1 MSEFFNTELFS
12 IWGTAITV
20 WQIALGIMLV
30 VVLFLAYWLI
40 AYRLAPRLFKKVEV
54 EKADRRKMRA
64 ILGTFFILTGLL
76 GLLFIFKFDRLILE
90 TADEAAPNLK
100 ISTILQALMIWQFA
114 RLLDLVISKVII
126 RGYYEQK
133 EEKAVELDHYK
144 TDSKKRT
151 NRMVQYVVYVFA
163 LLFIVQAFEI
173 NLEFF
178 TYPPTKGQ
186 DEGTPFTLVNILNA
200 LFILLVARLLSWVVI
215 QFFLRNYYRSKN
227 INVGSQYA
235 INQLLQYFVY
245 VIAILMALEALGFS
259 ITVLWG
265 GAAALL
271 VGIGLG
277 LQETFKDLF
286 SGIIMLFERR
296 VEVGDIVEVDGLVGT
311 VRRIGVRTSLVET
324 RDNITVIVPNSK
336 LIVDKVINWS
346 HFDNK
351 ARFNVKVGVAYG
363 SDTELVKKLLLNVAR
378 ENAFVLRHPPPFV
391 RFTDFGDSS
400 LDFQIHFWSHEL
412 LRIEDVKS
420 DIRFEIDQAFRKNGV
435 TIPFPQRDVWMRN
448 EGMKE

>member
-1 MSEFFNTELFS
+1 MAMGEFFNTALFD
-12 IWGTAITV
+12 IWGTTVAV
-20 WQIALGIMLV
+20 WQVALG
-30 VVLFLAYWLI
+30 VLLFILSFFAFWLI
-40 AYRLAPRLFKKVEV
+40 SYRLAPRLFKKVEV
-54 EKADRRKMRA
+54 DKADRRKIRA
-64 ILGTFFILTGLL
+64 ILGTFFFLTALL
-76 GLLFIFKFDRLILE
+76 GLLFIFGFDRLLLE
-90 TADEAAPNLK
+90 TAKESAPQLK
-100 ISTILQALMIWQFA
+100 VSTILEALIIWQLA
-114 RLLDLVISKVII
+114 RLLDLVISKVIM
-126 RGYYEQK
+126 RTYYEQK
-133 EEKAVELDHYK
+133 EEKAIELDHYQ
-144 TDSKKRT
+144 TDTKKRA

-163 LLFIVQAFEI
+163 LLFIVQAFDI
-173 NLEFF
+173 NPEFF
-178 TYPPTKGQ
+178 TYPPAKGQ
-186 DEGTPFTLVNILNA
+186 TEGTPFTLVNILNA
-200 LFILLVARLLSWVVI
+200 LFILLVARMLSWVVI
-215 QFFLRNYYRSKN
+215 QFVLKNYYRRKN

-296 VEVGDIVEVDGLVGT
+296 VEVGDVVEVDGLIGI

-336 LIVDKVINWS
+336 LIVEKVINWS

-351 ARFNVKVGVAYG
+351 ARFFVRVGVAYG
-363 SDTELVKKLLLNVAR
+363 SDTELVKKILLNVAR

-391 RFTDFGDSS
+391 RFVDFGDSS
-400 LDFQIHFWSHEL
+400 LDFQIHFWSHEFI
-412 LRIEDVKS
+412 RIEDVKS

-435 TIPFPQRDVWMRN
+435 TIPFPQRDVWMRGG
-448 EGMKE
+448 EQ

>member
-1 MSEFFNTELFS
+1 MGEFFNTALFD
-12 IWGTAITV
+12 IWGTTVAV
-20 WQIALGIMLV
+20 WQVALG
-30 VVLFLAYWLI
+30 VLLFILSFFAFWLI
-40 AYRLAPRLFKKVEV
+40 SYRLAPRLFKKVEV
-54 EKADRRKMRA
+54 DKADRRKIRA
-64 ILGTFFILTGLL
+64 ILGTFFFLTALL
-76 GLLFIFKFDRLILE
+76 GLLFIFGFDRLLLE
-90 TADEAAPNLK
+90 TAKESAPQLK
-100 ISTILQALMIWQFA
+100 VSTILEALIIWQLA
-114 RLLDLVISKVII
+114 RLLDLVISKVIM
-126 RGYYEQK
+126 RTYYEQK
-133 EEKAVELDHYK
+133 EEKAIELDHYQ
-144 TDSKKRT
+144 TDTKKRA

-163 LLFIVQAFEI
+163 LLFIVQAFDI
-173 NLEFF
+173 NPEFF
-178 TYPPTKGQ
+178 TYPPAKGQ
-186 DEGTPFTLVNILNA
+186 TEGTPFTLVNILNA
-200 LFILLVARLLSWVVI
+200 LFILLVARMLSWVVI
-215 QFFLRNYYRSKN
+215 QFVLKNYYRRKN

-296 VEVGDIVEVDGLVGT
+296 VEVGDVVEVDGLIGI

-336 LIVDKVINWS
+336 LIVEKVINWS

-351 ARFNVKVGVAYG
+351 ARFFVRVGVAYG
-363 SDTELVKKLLLNVAR
+363 SDTELVKKILLNVAR

-391 RFTDFGDSS
+391 RFVDFGDSS
-400 LDFQIHFWSHEL
+400 LDFQIHFWSHEFI
-412 LRIEDVKS
+412 RIEDVKS

-435 TIPFPQRDVWMRN
+435 TIPFPQRDVWMRGG
-448 EGMKE
+448 EQ

>member
-1 MSEFFNTELFS
+1 MREFFNTELFN
-12 IWGTAITV
+12 IWGITV
-20 WQIALGIMLV
+20 AVWQVALGALLLAG
-30 VVLFLAYWLI
+30 LFLAYWLI
-40 AYRLAPRLFKKVEV
+40 AFRLLPRVFGKVEV

-64 ILGTFFILTGLL
+64 ILATFFVFTALL
-76 GLLFIFKFDRLILE
+76 GLLFVFKFDRLLIE
-90 TADEAAPNLK
+90 TTKETAPNLK
-100 ISTILQALMIWQFA
+100 ISTLLQALIVWQLA
-114 RLLDLVISKVII
+114 RLLDLVISKILI
-126 RGYYEQK
+126 HSYYEQK
-133 EEKAVELDHYK
+133 EEKAIELDHYQ
-144 TDSKKRT
+144 TDSKKRA
-151 NRMVQYVVYVFA
+151 NRTVQYVVYVLA
-163 LLFIVQAFEI
+163 LLFIVQAFEV
-173 NLEFF
+173 NPEFF

-186 DEGTPFTLVNILNA
+186 TEGTPFTLANILNA
-200 LFILLVARLLSWVVI
+200 IFILLVARLISWVMI
-215 QFFLRNYYRSKN
+215 QLILKNYYRNKH

-259 ITVLWG
+259 LTVLWG

-296 VEVGDIVEVDGLVGT
+296 IEVGDVVEVDGLVGT

-336 LIVDKVINWS
+336 LIIDKVVNWS
-346 HFDNK
+346 LNDNK
-351 ARFNVKVGVAYG
+351 ARFFVQVGVAYG
-363 SDTELVKKLLLNVAR
+363 SDTGLVKKILLNVAR

-391 RFTDFGDSS
+391 RFISFGDSS
-400 LDFQIHFWSHEL
+400 LDFQVHFWSHEF

-420 DIRFEIDQAFRKNGV
+420 DIRFEIDQAFRQNGV
-435 TIPFPQRDVWMRN
+435 TIPFPQRDVWMKGG
-448 EGMKE
+448 EG

>member
-1 MSEFFNTELFS
+1 MGEFFNTELFS
-12 IWGTAITV
+12 ILGKVITV
-20 WQIALGIMLV
+20 WQVAAGSLLLAG
-30 VVLFLAYWLI
+30 LFLAYWLI
-40 AYRLAPRLFKKVEV
+40 TFRLSPRLFEKVEV
-54 EKADRRKMRA
+54 EKNDRRKMWSILA
-64 ILGTFFILTGLL
+64 IFFMLSAIL
-76 GLLFIFKFDRLILE
+76 GLLFIFKFDRLLIE
-90 TADEAAPNLK
+90 TTRETAPNLK
-100 ISTILQALMIWQFA
+100 ISTILQALIIWQLA
-114 RLLDLVISKVII
+114 RLLDLVISKILI
-126 RGYYEQK
+126 HSYYEQK
-133 EEKAVELDHYK
+133 EDRAIELDQYQK
-144 TDSKKRT
+144 DSKRHANRT
-151 NRMVQYVVYVFA
+151 VQYVVYVLA

-173 NLEFF
+173 NPEFF
-178 TYPPTKGQ
+178 TYPPAKGQ

-200 LFILLVARLLSWVVI
+200 VFILLVARLISWVMI
-215 QFFLRNYYRSKN
+215 QLILKNYYKSKN

-259 ITVLWG
+259 LTVLWG

-296 VEVGDIVEVDGLVGT
+296 IEVGDVVEIDGLVGT

-336 LIVDKVINWS
+336 LIIDKVVNWS
-346 HFDNK
+346 LNDKK
-351 ARFNVKVGVAYG
+351 ARFYVAVGVAYG
-363 SDTELVKKLLLNVAR
+363 SDTELVKKILLNVAR

-391 RFTDFGDSS
+391 RFVNFGDSS
-400 LDFQIHFWSHEL
+400 LDFQIHFWSHEF

-435 TIPFPQRDVWMRN
+435 TIPFPQRDVWMRGGG
-448 EGMKE
+448 E

>member
-1 MSEFFNTELFS
+1 MGEFFNTALFD
-12 IWGTAITV
+12 IWGTTVAV
-20 WQIALGIMLV
+20 WQVALG
-30 VVLFLAYWLI
+30 VLLFILSFFAFWLI
-40 AYRLAPRLFKKVEV
+40 SYRLAPRLFKKVEV
-54 EKADRRKMRA
+54 DKADRRKIRA
-64 ILGTFFILTGLL
+64 ILGTFFFLTALL
-76 GLLFIFKFDRLILE
+76 GLLFIFGFDRLLLE
-90 TADEAAPNLK
+90 TAKESAPQLK
-100 ISTILQALMIWQFA
+100 VSTILEALIIWQLA
-114 RLLDLVISKVII
+114 RLLDLVISKVIM
-126 RGYYEQK
+126 RTYYEQK
-133 EEKAVELDHYK
+133 EEKAIELDHYQ
-144 TDSKKRT
+144 TDTKKRA

-163 LLFIVQAFEI
+163 MLFIVQAFDI
-173 NLEFF
+173 NPEFF
-178 TYPPTKGQ
+178 TYPPAKGQ
-186 DEGTPFTLVNILNA
+186 TEGTPFTLVNILNA
-200 LFILLVARLLSWVVI
+200 LFILLVARMLSWVVI
-215 QFFLRNYYRSKN
+215 QFVLKNYYRRKK

-296 VEVGDIVEVDGLVGT
+296 VEVGDVVEVDGLIGI

-336 LIVDKVINWS
+336 LIVEKVINWS

-351 ARFNVKVGVAYG
+351 ARFFVRVGVAYG
-363 SDTELVKKLLLNVAR
+363 SDTELVKKILLNVAR

-391 RFTDFGDSS
+391 RFVDFGDSS
-400 LDFQIHFWSHEL
+400 LDFQIHFWSHEFI
-412 LRIEDVKS
+412 RIEDVKS

-435 TIPFPQRDVWMRN
+435 TIPFPQRDVWMRGG
-448 EGMKE
+448 E

>member
-1 MSEFFNTELFS
+1 M
-12 IWGTAITV
+12 
-20 WQIALGIMLV
+20 
-30 VVLFLAYWLI
+30 
-40 AYRLAPRLFKKVEV
+40 
-54 EKADRRKMRA
+54 
-64 ILGTFFILTGLL
+64 
-76 GLLFIFKFDRLILE
+76 
-90 TADEAAPNLK
+90 
-100 ISTILQALMIWQFA
+100 
-114 RLLDLVISKVII
+114 
-126 RGYYEQK
+126 
-133 EEKAVELDHYK
+133 
-144 TDSKKRT
+144 
-151 NRMVQYVVYVFA
+151 QYVVYVLA

-173 NLEFF
+173 NPEFF
-178 TYPPTKGQ
+178 TYPPAKGQ

-200 LFILLVARLLSWVVI
+200 VFILLVARLISWVMI
-215 QFFLRNYYRSKN
+215 QLILKNYYKSKN

-259 ITVLWG
+259 LTVLWG

-296 VEVGDIVEVDGLVGT
+296 IEVGDVVEIDGLVGT

-336 LIVDKVINWS
+336 LIIDKVVNWS
-346 HFDNK
+346 LNDKK
-351 ARFNVKVGVAYG
+351 ARFYVAVGVAYG
-363 SDTELVKKLLLNVAR
+363 SDTELVKKILLNVAR

-391 RFTDFGDSS
+391 RFVNFGDSS
-400 LDFQIHFWSHEL
+400 LDFQIHFWSHEF

-435 TIPFPQRDVWMRN
+435 TIPFPQRDVWMRGGGEKMQSVN
-448 EGMKE
+448 V